1 MLNASASP
9 AQVRVKIQACL
20 QLQPLLY
27 CSANS
32 NCVGVIRGRGRES
45 LVMARPAILAW
56 GLLLLCVAGTITML
70 LQQGVDRASITELEQ
85 PPPQLG
91 LLQELASAP
100 RRAATRSLLLKDL
113 RRLARDIDAEDRRR
127 RVLARR
133 DTEGL
138 GMRHESAH
146 ARAHALLQRHAS
158 AGALRRLDRETSKL
172 LDKWFGRARDVYAS
186 QRRQRDELAF
196 GARAFDRV
204 EHEHERARERDRDRV
219 HVPGAEGKERSR
231 ERANGNERSRETV
244 QEVNQAV
251 EAAERRAEA
260 RVQGFFTRKAE
271 ALQRLYR
278 KEQLSLKYQAEYLG
292 SESESATGGER
303 RRRDSPRSRRES
315 EQEEDADYR
324 AREKRRMERSLARGS
339 EERDRHGRTDSGVA
353 QRRQVRM
360 EEPASARHHWASSTE
375 RDIARVDDAR
385 AKPGWDYSGPTWG
398 PIASQLTERAP
409 SPMVTTALAPSPSSR
424 GRTQL
429 TWPIAPRRHPQGAF
443 KDSTVYDDDYS
454 WPSTSEV
461 VEGDEWQRKGDC
473 GMFGANC

>member
-1 MLNASASP
+1 MP
-9 AQVRVKIQACL
+9 
-20 QLQPLLY
+20 
-27 CSANS
+27 
-32 NCVGVIRGRGRES
+32 GGREREK
-45 LVMARPAILAW
+45 MARPAVVAW
-56 GLLLLCVAGTITML
+56 GSLLLCFAGTITML

-85 PPPQLG
+85 PPP
-91 LLQELASAP
+91 LQELASAP
-100 RRAATRSLLLKDL
+100 RSAATRSLLRKDL
-113 RRLARDIDAEDRRR
+113 QRLARDIDAENRRR
-127 RVLARR
+127 RVPARR
-133 DTEGL
+133 DTEVL
-138 GMRHESAH
+138 GMRHES
-146 ARAHALLQRHAS
+146 AHALLQRHAS

-172 LDKWFGRARDVYAS
+172 LGKWFGRARDVHAS

-204 EHEHERARERDRDRV
+204 EHEHEHERERARERDREPV

-231 ERANGNERSRETV
+231 ERANGNDRSRETA
-244 QEVNQAV
+244 QEVKQAV

-292 SESESATGGER
+292 SESESATDGER
-303 RRRDSPRSRRES
+303 RRRDAPRPIFAAARRES
-315 EQEEDADYR
+315 EQEEDAEYR

-375 RDIARVDDAR
+375 RDIFRVDDAR
-385 AKPGWDYSGPTWG
+385 AKPEWDYSGPTWG
-398 PIASQLTERAP
+398 PIASQLAEAAP
-409 SPMVTTALAPSPSSR
+409 SPMATTALAPSPSPR
-424 GRTQL
+424 GRAQL
-429 TWPIAPRRHPQGAF
+429 TWPMAPRRHPQGAF